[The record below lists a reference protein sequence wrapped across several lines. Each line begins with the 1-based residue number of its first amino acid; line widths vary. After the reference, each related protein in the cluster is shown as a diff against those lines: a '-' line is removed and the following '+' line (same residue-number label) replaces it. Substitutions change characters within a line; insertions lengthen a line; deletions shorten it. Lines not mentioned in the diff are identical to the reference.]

1 MSCMGLALNASEL
14 DELREYYRQI
24 LAPFTNVFSQIH
36 SYLYV
41 FLCVVGVFANIAIVV
56 VLLRPA
62 MRRSPFNLFLICIAI
77 CDATLMATYLLFK
90 HVEFCHPWFF
100 SHVWMIYTRFYAM
113 FSVFVHSA
121 SLWFTVNM
129 AVMRYLVLYRGSHAH
144 SRLPPCN
151 GYPAACVAIIVGAVI
166 ALIGSLPN
174 MLRYRIKFVKEMPV
188 PGSCLETKYHAS
200 WDESDTIY
208 RYDLVQPTWWNCQW
222 ERINFWVAACV
233 LKLVP
238 CVLLTVFMTLL
249 VRMLIEAR
257 ERRLRLCGG
266 VPTGNSQAE
275 RTTAMLTGIV
285 AVFLITELPQGILGL
300 AVGINPRMMFI
311 TVPLGNFFDLLSL
324 INSAVNF
331 VLCALMSH
339 VFRREFLHTFSMCC
353 PQSSENHSGA
363 PITKPCNKTFFSA
376 FTPKKAKDGF
386 VAVPTNDQ
394 LQSNSDRNQ
403 ALIGEK

>member
-1 MSCMGLALNASEL
+1 
-14 DELREYYRQI
+14 
-24 LAPFTNVFSQIH
+24 
-36 SYLYV
+36 
-41 FLCVVGVFANIAIVV
+41 
-56 VLLRPA
+56 
-62 MRRSPFNLFLICIAI
+62 
-77 CDATLMATYLLFK
+77 
-90 HVEFCHPWFF
+90 
-100 SHVWMIYTRFYAM
+100 
-113 FSVFVHSA
+113 
-121 SLWFTVNM
+121 
-129 AVMRYLVLYRGSHAH
+129 
-144 SRLPPCN
+144 
-151 GYPAACVAIIVGAVI
+151 
-166 ALIGSLPN
+166 
-174 MLRYRIKFVKEMPV
+174 MPV
-188 PGSCLETKYHAS
+188 PQGCLESKYHTS

-208 RYDLVQPTWWNCQW
+208 RYDLVQPIWWNCQW

-311 TVPLGNFFDLLSL
+311 THPLGNFFDLLSL

-339 VFRREFLHTFSMCC
+339 VFR
-353 PQSSENHSGA
+353 
-363 PITKPCNKTFFSA
+363 
-376 FTPKKAKDGF
+376 
-386 VAVPTNDQ
+386 
-394 LQSNSDRNQ
+394 
-403 ALIGEK
+403 

>member
-1 MSCMGLALNASEL
+1 LFQFLE
-14 DELREYYRQI
+14 
-24 LAPFTNVFSQIH
+24 PFTSVFSQIH

-41 FLCVVGVFANIAIVV
+41 FLCVVGVFANVAIIV

-77 CDATLMATYLLFK
+77 CDATLMATYLLYK
-90 HVEFCHPWFF
+90 HVEMCHPWFF
-100 SHVWMIYTRFYAM
+100 THAWMIYTRFYAM

-121 SLWFTVNM
+121 SLWITVNM
-129 AVMRYLVLYRGSHAH
+129 AVMRYLVLFRGSHPH

-151 GYPAACVAIIVGAVI
+151 GYPAACIAIVIGVVI
-166 ALIGSLPN
+166 AFIGSLPN
-174 MLRYRIKFVKEMPV
+174 MFRYRIEFVVEMEV
-188 PGSCLETKYHAS
+188 PKICFQTKYKSS
-200 WDESDTIY
+200 WFATDTIY
-208 RYDLVQPTWWNCQW
+208 KYDLSQPSWWNCHW
-222 ERINFWVAACV
+222 ERVNFWMAGTFQNILSIFIGTRCTALPIFSTMTFTACV

-257 ERRLRLCGG
+257 ERRLRLSGG
-266 VPTGNSQAE
+266 VATGNSQAE

-285 AVFLITELPQGILGL
+285 AVFLVTELPQGILGL
-300 AVGINPRMMFI
+300 AVGVNPRLMFI
-311 TVPLGNFFDLLSL
+311 TNPLGNFFDLLSL

-339 VFRREFLHTFSMCC
+339 VFRREFLRTFRMCC

-363 PITKPCNKTFFSA
+363 PITKSSD
-376 FTPKKAKDGF
+376 KK
-386 VAVPTNDQ
+386 VPNC
-394 LQSNSDRNQ
+394 SV
-403 ALIGEK
+403 